1 MLLAFRE
8 EQKIPTI
15 SCAYAAGKIQE
26 LINVSHSEFVDKIK
40 QVLINGG
47 VEVNNIPGLSQI
59 FHSQSSA
66 ANACEMFAQSKKI
79 DRYVRQSPDFISPV
93 EYVLGV
99 GSSGKPET
107 VQYIPILDTLKC
119 VLKHEDVLGQ
129 VFGNRASLDHVV
141 RDISDGTKVR
151 GNSFFHEN
159 PHGLQILLYHDDFEV
174 SNPLGNKVKKYKI
187 SAFYFVL
194 GNLEPKYRSRLS
206 LIPLVLLCKGSY
218 LQKYGIDAVLTPLIK
233 DLRILETDGITLHF
247 QNQRITLHGTL
258 VAAVADNLG
267 AHVLGNFFQKFSTSL
282 RLCRFCNATRD
293 TLPVTFHEKGFTLRT
308 PEAHDE
314 QAKRIEQMP
323 HLAPVYGFKG
333 QCSLNQLQH
342 FHVIHGLPFD
352 IAHDILEGL
361 VPEVIGNVICSLV
374 FDGHIN
380 LETINE
386 RILSFPFAESE
397 KNNKPQ
403 PFSNTLT
410 NFKVKLTAAET
421 WCLIWLLPLMIG
433 DKIPPNNPSW
443 NILLD
448 LSDVVELI
456 FAHEFSSAD
465 ILYMQERI
473 ETFHSDYHALFPET
487 KMKPKGHNTLH
498 YGTLIKMFG
507 PLCHLWTLRF
517 ESKHSYFKELIHR
530 TKNRINICKYFAYRH
545 QSYQS
550 LIMQRENIL
559 ESECNTTGSEIV
571 QIQLLPPKIGNLLQP
586 LLGNKLQ
593 VVQAGSMTV
602 EGTKYTVNGCV
613 ITSIA
618 QDYYRFGK
626 ICNIYLVG
634 GISYIVCQD
643 LGTVQY
649 CKHFHAYLVEFLDS
663 YSLYKPHELLD
674 YHPLGIYTIEE
685 QHYVTLKYHVRY

>member
-1 MLLAFRE
+1 M
-8 EQKIPTI
+8 
-15 SCAYAAGKIQE
+15 
-26 LINVSHSEFVDKIK
+26 SHTQEFVDKIK

-119 VLKHEDVLGQ
+119 LLKHEDVLGQ
-129 VFGNRASLDHVV
+129 ASLDHVV